1 MEQKRNTF
9 KYLFKV
15 KYFKTICTEIKVL
28 VTAHNLLDNKL
39 LNYAKT
45 ERSLRSRQFAL
56 ADSAVKAKIY
66 NNLHA
71 TYIKVLI
78 PLQRKW
84 IGQFKYS

>member
-1 MEQKRNTF
+1 MEQNINTL

-15 KYFKTICTEIKVL
+15 KYFKTICMERKVL
-28 VTAHNLLDNKL
+28 VTAHSLLDNKL
-39 LNYAKT
+39 LNYAT
-45 ERSLRSRQFAL
+45 EGSLRSRQSAS
-56 ADSAVKAKIY
+56 ADSAVKAEIY

-78 PLQRKW
+78 PLQRKC